1 MNSSEITQSYIKSI
15 FYYENGNLFWKIKK
29 SKKTVIG
36 TKAGTKT
43 AKLDDYKRVRM
54 DKKDYLLHRI
64 VFLYHF
70 GYLPKYVDHI
80 DGIKTNNLIENLR
93 ECDQSEN
100 MCNVKKLTTN
110 SSGIKGVSWRKDTS
124 KWRARVRFRNKEFFI
139 GYFDD
144 LQTAEN
150 SARLFREELHKEF
163 CNHG

>member
-1 MNSSEITQSYIKSI
+1 M
-15 FYYENGNLFWKIKK
+15 
-29 SKKTVIG
+29 
-36 TKAGTKT
+36 
-43 AKLDDYKRVRM
+43 
-54 DKKDYLLHRI
+54 
-64 VFLYHF
+64 
-70 GYLPKYVDHI
+70 PKYVDHI